1 MHYNLFMNKL
11 LVFFILFANIAS
23 NAESQNSN
31 HFLKCDASLK
41 VEGDIA
47 STGVCQFGEY
57 HIEFFKNLRAATAHL
72 CNNKPFCGVQADWKG
87 ADSYIDTIVSDS
99 KGNIVATN
107 LVENVDAILLNS
119 SSINTPYLV
128 LQTKRP
134 GSAGPGHYFHI
145 FTAVP
150 EFKKVVKI
158 GPLWNSKK
166 GIYTNENQD
175 FLVDIW
181 VKNLPPDI
189 PSLANSV
196 SYPITLKLIDNKFM
210 PAAEHMK
217 SELKV
222 YNQDELQEI
231 NNKAD
236 QINALV
242 TKYILNPNN
251 EIEEFKRIHPG
262 FLLGDI
268 YQLGFMQM
276 IINLV
281 REGRI
286 DLAWDFFDL
295 AIPASYDS
303 REEFNLPIYKTKRI
317 MKETINNWLTNLDY
331 WEEIEQLNLN
341 TI

>member
-1 MHYNLFMNKL
+1 MNKL

-31 HFLKCDASLK
+31 HFLECDASLK

-57 HIEFFKNLRAATAHL
+57 QIEFFKNLRAATAHL
-72 CNNKPFCGVQADWKG
+72 CNNQPFCGVQADWKG
-87 ADSYIDTIVSDS
+87 ADSYIDTIVKDLN
-99 KGNIVATN
+99 GNIVATN

-134 GSAGPGHYFHI
+134 GSAGPGSYFHI
-145 FTAVP
+145 FTASP

-175 FLVDIW
+175 LLVDIW
-181 VKNLPPDI
+181 VKNLPPEN
-189 PSLANSV
+189 PALANSI
-196 SYPITLKLIDNKFM
+196 SYPITLKLTDNEFV
-210 PAAEHMK
+210 PALEQMK
-217 SELKV
+217 NELKV
-222 YNQDELQEI
+222 YNQDELQKI
-231 NNKAD
+231 NSKAKE
-236 QINALV
+236 INALV
-242 TKYILNPNN
+242 TKYILNPDN
-251 EIEEFKRIHPG
+251 EIEEYKLTSPG
-262 FLLGDI
+262 FMLMDI

-286 DLAWDFFDL
+286 DLAWEFFDR
-295 AIPASYDS
+295 AIPARYDS
-303 REEFNLPIYKTKRI
+303 REEFNLPMYKTKKI
-317 MKETINNWLTNLDY
+317 MKETINNWLTNLEY
-331 WEEIEQLNLN
+331 WNEIYQLNQGKN
-341 TI
+341 N

>member
-1 MHYNLFMNKL
+1 MKKL
-11 LVFFILFANIAS
+11 LVFLILFTSFIS

-31 HFLKCDASLK
+31 LFLECDASLK

-47 STGVCQFGEY
+47 STGICQFGEY
-57 HIEFFKNLRAATAHL
+57 EIEFFKNLRAATAHL
-72 CNNKPFCGVQADWKG
+72 CNNQPFCGVQADWKG
-87 ADSYIDTIVSDS
+87 ADSYIDTIVKDLN
-99 KGNIVATN
+99 GNIVATN

-134 GSAGPGHYFHI
+134 GSAGPGGYFHI
-145 FTAVP
+145 FTASP
-150 EFKKVVKI
+150 EFKKIVKI

-166 GIYTNENQD
+166 GIFTNENQD
-175 FLVDIW
+175 LLVDIW
-181 VKNLPPDI
+181 VKNLPPDL

-196 SYPITLKLIDNKFM
+196 SYPITLKLIDHKFM
-210 PAAEHMK
+210 PAVDHMK

-222 YNQDELQEI
+222 YNQDELQKI
-231 NNKAD
+231 NSKAKE
-236 QINALV
+236 INALV
-242 TKYILNPNN
+242 TKYILNPAN
-251 EIEEFKRIHPG
+251 ELEEYKLTSSG
-262 FLLGDI
+262 FMLMDI

-286 DLAWDFFDL
+286 DLAWEFYDR

-303 REEFNLPIYKTKRI
+303 REEYNLPIYKNKRI

-331 WEEIEQLNLN
+331 WTEIEQLNLN